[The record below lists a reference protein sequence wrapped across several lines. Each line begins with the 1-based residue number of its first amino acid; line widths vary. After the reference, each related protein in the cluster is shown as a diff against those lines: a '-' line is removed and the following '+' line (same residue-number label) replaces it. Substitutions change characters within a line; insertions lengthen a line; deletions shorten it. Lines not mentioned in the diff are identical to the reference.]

1 MRRTLVLL
9 VPLAL
14 SLVVVTPAS
23 AAVTADFA
31 LGVLTVVGDTESD
44 NIAVEC
50 SNGDVV
56 VNGDV
61 PSGAPRCSGVE
72 TIIVRSGGGA
82 DRVTLSTVGAAAFTR
97 LNKIA
102 VFGEEGDDELIGSK
116 LGDRLDG
123 GGGIDTLRGG
133 NGDDVLAGGPAG
145 GEAFGGK
152 GKDTI
157 YGEGAGYWTVQR
169 DALVRT
175 QPVDETT
182 TFSGIERAEV
192 VGGGGDDNVSVSE
205 FARPITVK
213 GGDGDDFINGGDGP
227 DRLIGGAGN
236 DFMSGRDGNDLLEGG
251 AGNDALRGDDGN
263 DRHNGGPGD
272 DTCLGGVGSDSFLS
286 C

>member
-1 MRRTLVLL
+1 MRRVSVLL

-14 SLVVVTPAS
+14 SLVVVMPAS

-31 LGVLTVVGDTESD
+31 LGVLTVVGDGEAD
-44 NIAVEC
+44 NVSVEC

-56 VNGDV
+56 VNGDA

-72 TIIVRSGGGA
+72 TIIVRAGGGA

-133 NGDDVLAGGPAG
+133 NGNDVLAGGPAG

-157 YGEGAGYWTVQR
+157 YGEGGGYWTVDD
-169 DALVRT
+169 DALDGDSEQTPFGSIERAHVVGGNGDDNFT
-175 QPVDETT
+175 IAGFTGPV
-182 TFSGIERAEV
+182 TFSGE
-192 VGGGGDDNVSVSE
+192 G
-205 FARPITVK
+205 
-213 GGDGDDFINGGDGP
+213 GDDFINGGPASDH
-227 DRLIGGAGN
+227 LIGGDGN
-236 DFMSGRDGNDLLEGG
+236 DFMSGRDGNDLLEGK
-251 AGNDALRGDDGN
+251 AGNDSLRGDDGN